1 MMVIFA
7 AHSKSLKMKKIL
19 YSLVFCGLGFV
30 GQAQNIQFTEF
41 DLKNGLHVIL
51 QEDHST
57 PIVAVTVMY
66 HVGSKNELPGK
77 SGMAHFFEHLLFE
90 GSENIGRGQYSKY
103 VENAGGGLNA
113 NTSFDRTFYYEL
125 LPSNQLELGLW
136 LESERM
142 LHAKV
147 EIVGI
152 ETQREVVKEEK
163 RQRIDNQ
170 PYGNLLGETMGHS
183 YKVHPY
189 KWMPIGSMDD
199 LNAAQEKDFIDF
211 YKTFYVPN
219 NAVLSIAGDIN
230 PEETKKL
237 IEKYFSGIPK
247 GQINIPRPNVSEPT
261 HAGEVRDT
269 VWVKDQLPVVV
280 QAYHIPAQGTP
291 EYYAV
296 DMLNQLLSQGE
307 SSRLNRSI
315 VDEKELALFC
325 GAFSFGLED
334 PGLTLGFSM
343 CNMGVDPSQVEQA
356 MDAEFERAKSEL
368 ISDQELQK
376 LKNQV
381 ENDFVSRNSTVAG
394 IAESLAN
401 YHMYFGD
408 TNLINTEISRYQA
421 VTKEDIMNAAKKYY
435 DKSNRVVLYFLH
447 NPELLK

>member
-1 MMVIFA
+1 MGHMTQVE
-7 AHSKSLKMKKIL
+7 
-19 YSLVFCGLGFV
+19 
-30 GQAQNIQFTEF
+30 AQDIKFTEF

-51 QEDHST
+51 HEDHST

-66 HVGSKNELPGK
+66 HVGSKNELPGRT
-77 SGMAHFFEHLLFE
+77 GMAHFFEHLFFE

-113 NTSFDRTFYYEL
+113 NTSFDRTFYYDL

-147 EIVGI
+147 DIKGI

-170 PYGNLLGETMGHS
+170 PYGTLLQETMSNS

-199 LNAAQEKDFIDF
+199 LNAAQEADFIDF

-219 NAVLSIAGDIN
+219 NAVLSIAGDID
-230 PEETKKL
+230 PLVTRLL
-237 IEKYFSGIPK
+237 IEKYFSGIPRGK
-247 GQINIPRPNVSEPT
+247 EFIPRPTVVEPT
-261 HAGEVRDT
+261 HSGEARDT
-269 VWVKDQLPVVV
+269 VWVKDQLPLVV

-296 DMLNQLLSQGE
+296 DMLNQLLSEGG
-307 SSRLNRSI
+307 SSRLNRS
-315 VDEKELALFC
+315 VVEEKELALFC

-343 CNMGVDPSQVEQA
+343 CNMGVDPAVVEEA
-356 MDAEFERAKSEL
+356 MNEEFDKVKNEL

-381 ENDFVSRNSTVAG
+381 ENNFVSRNSTVAG

-421 VTKEDIMNAAKKYY
+421 VSKQDIMNAAKKYY
-435 DKSNRVVLYFLH
+435 DKSNRVVLYFMH
-447 NPELLK
+447 DPELLKQ

>member
-1 MMVIFA
+1 
-7 AHSKSLKMKKIL
+7 
-19 YSLVFCGLGFV
+19 
-30 GQAQNIQFTEF
+30 
-41 DLKNGLHVIL
+41 
-51 QEDHST
+51 
-57 PIVAVTVMY
+57 
-66 HVGSKNELPGK
+66 
-77 SGMAHFFEHLLFE
+77 
-90 GSENIGRGQYSKY
+90 
-103 VENAGGGLNA
+103 
-113 NTSFDRTFYYEL
+113 
-125 LPSNQLELGLW
+125 
-136 LESERM
+136 
-142 LHAKV
+142 
-147 EIVGI
+147 
-152 ETQREVVKEEK
+152 
-163 RQRIDNQ
+163 
-170 PYGNLLGETMGHS
+170 
-183 YKVHPY
+183 
-189 KWMPIGSMDD
+189 
-199 LNAAQEKDFIDF
+199 
-211 YKTFYVPN
+211 
-219 NAVLSIAGDIN
+219 
-230 PEETKKL
+230 
-237 IEKYFSGIPK
+237 
-247 GQINIPRPNVSEPT
+247 
-261 HAGEVRDT
+261 
-269 VWVKDQLPVVV
+269 
-280 QAYHIPAQGTP
+280 
-291 EYYAV
+291 V